1 MIILGY
7 FPFTPDQAAHIAIVA
22 SGLAGICLGI
32 IVGMKIK

>member
-1 MIILGY
+1 MILLGY

-22 SGLAGICLGI
+22 GCLAGICLGI